1 MTLAIP
7 YRQRLPLAIAA
18 LGFLFLGLFLLYPL
32 FNVFSASL
40 LDADGERL
48 TLANYT
54 KMLGRPFYR
63 TAILNTLGIGLAA
76 TVITTALAVPFA
88 FALARLPIPGK
99 AAILALA
106 ALPLVLPSFVSA
118 YAIVLLLGRSG
129 IVTQWLQSWG
139 LGFGSIYGAGG
150 IVLVYTLTLYPYV
163 LLPTIAAFKA
173 VDVSMEEA
181 AQGLGSSPRRTVWTV
196 TLPIVLPAVLA
207 GALLVFIETLEN
219 FGVPFVLAE
228 DMPIFAV
235 EAFKLF
241 IGETAPNPASAGVLG
256 VLLILMTALVLL
268 VQRRFLSAR
277 RFATNARQAP
287 PILKVGRGLQ
297 AAATIYCWAI
307 VILALVPFFAIVV
320 LSFLEFRG
328 PVLHPNFSL
337 ANFAGLFDRSLRPL
351 ANTLIFA
358 TLAAACVTLVGVP
371 IGYVVTRF
379 RSGVATLLDVIAT
392 LPFAVAGTVLAIG
405 FIVSFNSGMLVL
417 TGGPLIMVLAYTV
430 RKVPFAVRSA
440 SAIVH
445 QIDASLEEASISL
458 GRSPLADLPAH
469 RRAPDAGRHFKR
481 RGADLGHGGLR
492 TERHRRALQRSLAHH
507 DRRHV
512 PGARRQRRG
521 HRHRRGLDPDRGHP
535 AADRAALSPG
545 SSLRIVDAMTPAV
558 SLRDLRAKHLP
569 GSAVKAFVFTR
580 GKAEPC
586 CWGVPNR

>member
-1 MTLAIP
+1 MTVGVP
-7 YRQRLPLAIAA
+7 HGQRLPLAIAA
-18 LGFLFLGLFLLYPL
+18 LGFAFLGLFLLYPL
-32 FNVFSASL
+32 FNVFGASL
-40 LDADGERL
+40 LDTEGERL

-63 TAILNTLGIGLAA
+63 AAIANTLGIGLAA
-76 TVITTALAVPFA
+76 TVLTTALAVPFA

-139 LGFGSIYGAGG
+139 LGFGSIYGGGG

-163 LLPTIAAFKA
+163 LLPTVAAFKA

-256 VLLILMTALVLL
+256 VLLILTTALALL
-268 VQRRFLSAR
+268 VQRRFLAAR
-277 RFATNARQAP
+277 RFATNTRQAP
-287 PILKVGRGLQ
+287 PILRIGRGFR
-297 AAATIYCWAI
+297 AAATLYCWAI
-307 VILALVPFFAIVV
+307 VILALVPFLAIVV

-328 PVLHPNFSL
+328 PVLHGHFSL

-351 ANTLIFA
+351 LNTLVFA
-358 TLAAACVTLVGVP
+358 TLAAASVTLIGVP

-379 RSGVATLLDVIAT
+379 RSGVATVLDVVAT

-405 FIVSFNSGMLVL
+405 FVVSFNSGMLVL
-417 TGGPLIMVLAYTV
+417 TGGPLILVLAYSV
-430 RKVPFAVRSA
+430 RKMPFAVRSA

-445 QIDASLEEASISL
+445 QIDVSLEEASISL
-458 GRSPLADLPAH
+458 GRSPWQT
-469 RRAPDAGRHFKR
+469 F
-481 RGADLGHGGLR
+481 
-492 TERHRRALQRSLAHH
+492 
-507 DRRHV
+507 
-512 PGARRQRRG
+512 
-521 HRHRRGLDPDRGHP
+521 
-535 AADRAALSPG
+535 
-545 SSLRIVDAMTPAV
+545 LRIVVPLMLGGILSGVVLTWVTVASELSATVVLYSGPWRTMTVVMFQALEGSGAGIATAAASTLIV
-558 SLRDLRAKHLP
+558 VTLLP
-569 GSAVKAFVFTR
+569 IVLLYRLVRRYELSMS
-580 GKAEPC
+580 
-586 CWGVPNR
+586 

>member
-1 MTLAIP
+1 VTLGVP
-7 YRQRLPLAIAA
+7 HGQRLPLAIAA
-18 LGFLFLGLFLLYPL
+18 LGFAFLGLFLLYPL
-32 FNVFSASL
+32 FNVFGASL
-40 LDADGERL
+40 LDAEGERL

-63 TAILNTLGIGLAA
+63 AAIANTLGIGLAA
-76 TVITTALAVPFA
+76 TVLTTALAVPFA

-163 LLPTIAAFKA
+163 LLPTLAAFKA

-196 TLPIVLPAVLA
+196 TLPIVLPAILA

-241 IGETAPNPASAGVLG
+241 IGETAPNPASAGVMG
-256 VLLILMTALVLL
+256 VLLILTTALVLL
-268 VQRRFLSAR
+268 VQRRFLAAR
-277 RFATNARQAP
+277 RFATNTRQAP
-287 PILKVGRGLQ
+287 PILRIGRGLK
-297 AAATIYCWAI
+297 AAATLYCWAI
-307 VILALVPFFAIVV
+307 VILALVPFLAIVV

-328 PVLHPNFSL
+328 PVLHGHFSL

-351 ANTLIFA
+351 LNTLAFA
-358 TLAAACVTLVGVP
+358 SLAAVCVTLIGVP

-379 RSGVATLLDVIAT
+379 RSGVATVLDVVAT
-392 LPFAVAGTVLAIG
+392 LPFAIAGTVLAIG
-405 FIVSFNSGMLVL
+405 FVVSFNSGMLVL
-417 TGGPLIMVLAYTV
+417 TGGPLILVLAYSV

-445 QIDASLEEASISL
+445 QIDPSLEEASISL
-458 GRSPLADLPAH
+458 GRSPWQT
-469 RRAPDAGRHFKR
+469 F
-481 RGADLGHGGLR
+481 
-492 TERHRRALQRSLAHH
+492 
-507 DRRHV
+507 
-512 PGARRQRRG
+512 
-521 HRHRRGLDPDRGHP
+521 
-535 AADRAALSPG
+535 
-545 SSLRIVDAMTPAV
+545 LRIVVPLMLGGILSGVVLTWVTVASELSATVVLYSGPWRTMTVVMFQALEGSGAGIATAAASTLIV
-558 SLRDLRAKHLP
+558 VTLLP
-569 GSAVKAFVFTR
+569 IVLLYRLVRRYELSMS
-580 GKAEPC
+580 
-586 CWGVPNR
+586 